1 MELVVAETARAAAR
15 ALSGRITVLARQAM
29 GRRGVCNLLVGSGP
43 ECPALFAALVD
54 TEIFWGRVNVFQA
67 DELVV
72 AAGDPR
78 RSSVALVDELADQVG
93 LPPGRLHLVDPAG
106 ADPAGVLRRH
116 AAALPERLDV
126 VVVGIGDD
134 GRVTGWDDDAV
145 LAAPEPFALTDDRAG
160 SAGDPVRRI
169 VVTPAGVTR
178 AEHRFALV
186 CGAERADALARL
198 QLPAAG
204 SAADAL
210 APLIVHADR
219 AAAGG

>member
-1 MELVVAETARAAAR
+1 MELVVAETPRAAAR
-15 ALSGRITVLARQAM
+15 ALAGRITVVARQAM

-43 ECPALFAALVD
+43 QCPALFAALVD

-72 AAGDPR
+72 PDGDTR
-78 RSSVALVDELADQVG
+78 RSSTVLVEELADQVG
-93 LPPGRLHLVDPAG
+93 LPPGRLHLVDAGG
-106 ADPAGVLRRH
+106 ADPTGALRRH
-116 AAALPERLDV
+116 VAALPDRLDV
-126 VVVGIGDD
+126 AVVGVGGD

-145 LAAPEPFALTDDRAG
+145 LAAPEPFALTAG
-160 SAGDPVRRI
+160 GDAGGEARRI
-169 VVTPAGVTR
+169 VATPAGVQR

-186 CGAERADALARL
+186 CGAEWAAALARL
-198 QLPAAG
+198 QTPG
-204 SAADAL
+204 TGPAADAL